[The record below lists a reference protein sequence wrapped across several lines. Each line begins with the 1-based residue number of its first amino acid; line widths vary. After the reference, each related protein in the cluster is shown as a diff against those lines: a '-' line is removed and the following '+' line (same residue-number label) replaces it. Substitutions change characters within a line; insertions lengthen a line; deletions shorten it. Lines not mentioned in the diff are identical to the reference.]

1 MQQFIAEKKDQVAE
15 LCRTHHVQRLSIFGS
30 AVRDDFD
37 PATSDVDV
45 RVEFDE
51 AANIERY
58 ASNYFDLH
66 DRLTEMFGRKVD
78 IISAREIENP
88 YLRKIIEDSQVT
100 LYVA

>member
-1 MQQFIAEKKDQVAE
+1 MQPFIIEKQEQITE

-45 RVEFDE
+45 RVEFAPD
-51 AANIERY
+51 ALDDYVRNLH
-58 ASNYFDLH
+58 SLH
-66 DRLTEMFGRKVD
+66 DQLAEMFGRKVD
-78 IISAREIENP
+78 LLSAKKIENP

-100 LYVA
+100 LYAA